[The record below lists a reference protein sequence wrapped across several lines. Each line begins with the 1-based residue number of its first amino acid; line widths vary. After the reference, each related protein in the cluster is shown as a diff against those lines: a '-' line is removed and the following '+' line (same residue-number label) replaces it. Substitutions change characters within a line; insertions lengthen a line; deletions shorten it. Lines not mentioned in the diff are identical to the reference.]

1 MENKEKVKIF
11 RLDLKG
17 ELSHGICVS
26 NLAAAV
32 ARELALPEEN
42 CYDLAVAG
50 FLHDLGQLVIQKYVR
65 EKGDTLTIEE
75 MKYVR
80 THSTV
85 GYALLNQEGYSRFIT
100 ESVLYHHENYDGT
113 GYPANLYQDEIPF
126 GARVLRVCDTFAALT
141 SDRPYRKAFDSESAV
156 ELMIEESKNF
166 DMLVFL
172 AFLRVIHRKDF
183 EEMMAKCRP

>member
-50 FLHDLGQLVIQKYVR
+50 FLHDIGKLGIQKYVR

-126 GARVLRVCDTFAALT
+126 GARVLRVFDTFAALT